1 MRKTQFA
8 SKLARRSGVTRA
20 EAADQLD
27 QVVHKIVTN
36 LRKGKPASLPG
47 LGQFQPG
54 VTWQFEFDPKSGKG
68 RNDKGD

>member
-1 MRKTQFA
+1 MRKTQLA
-8 SKLARRSGVTRA
+8 GKLARKVGVSRA

-27 QVVHKIVTN
+27 HVVHKIVTN

-54 VTWQFEFDPKSGKG
+54 ETWQFQFDPKSGKG
-68 RNDKGD
+68 PDDKGD